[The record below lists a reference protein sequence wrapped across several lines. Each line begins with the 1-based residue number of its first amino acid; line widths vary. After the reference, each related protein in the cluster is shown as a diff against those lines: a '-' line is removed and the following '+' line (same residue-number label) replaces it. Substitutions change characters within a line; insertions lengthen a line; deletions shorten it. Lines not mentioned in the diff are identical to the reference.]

1 MLIRP
6 VLAKSLFSLSTLALT
21 ALAPSTLYA
30 ADDHI
35 LDASGLQALA
45 AKAEH
50 ASLRDQC
57 YLYAQLV
64 RGSTELANRSLA
76 SGDSAAGALA
86 LHAVELYTASLD
98 TALAKDA
105 KKLKDAEI
113 LLRESAFRL
122 KAAMLASSLEDRP
135 AMTAALSKINATEAK
150 VMGAVFEH

>member
-1 MLIRP
+1 MRTTPAFAFSSIAVMLLAAP
-6 VLAKSLFSLSTLALT
+6 VLH
-21 ALAPSTLYA
+21 A
-30 ADDHI
+30 ADQRP
-35 LDASGLQALA
+35 LDPTTLQALA

-50 ASLRDQC
+50 ASLKDQC

-64 RGSTELANRSLA
+64 RGSTELANTQLA
-76 SGDSAAGALA
+76 AGDSAASALA
-86 LHAVELYTASLD
+86 LHSVEMYTAALD

-122 KAAMLASSLEDRP
+122 KAAMLAASLEDRP
-135 AMTAALSKINATEAK
+135 AMASALSKIDATEAK